1 MDHWNKGGLSREEF
15 LRMRE
20 NALRQLQEL
29 AKKQQAFANVDKA
42 PAQNSNVMKN
52 SSEKVLSARP
62 EEKPQQTAPEKMQD
76 AAVARPKEADLQTP
90 PILPDR
96 PDRLDAGDFLHGSP
110 KPVWQNERQPLQEP
124 PEIPQ
129 RPIAMPVERETEER
143 LLEFTPAIPSHLP
156 PEGYLHPPLPSEPE
170 ADLLQSLSNIS
181 RTIENIGFSSES
193 GFQNGP
199 AAAPANAGQS
209 REDVFFPNL
218 PESNV
223 PQADFLTDIQEEQVL
238 PAFAPDDLFPLPEQ
252 PAKEEAAPP
261 RETLCLSVSELQ
273 PVMPAP
279 SHPVPPAPPAPPLDS
294 DPRQPRSP
302 KPDSPPSRSPY
313 HPDGFIPD
321 RPGRV
326 PVFHPDAVAAKE
338 ERYIPPA
345 PPQKPPF
352 RRRSLWGGENPKKK

>member
-156 PEGYLHPPLPSEPE
+156 SEEYLHPPLPSEPE

-218 PESNV
+218 PESAL

-279 SHPVPPAPPAPPLDS
+279 SHPVPPA
-294 DPRQPRSP
+294 
-302 KPDSPPSRSPY
+302 
-313 HPDGFIPD
+313 HP
-321 RPGRV
+321 
-326 PVFHPDAVAAKE
+326 
-338 ERYIPPA
+338 
-345 PPQKPPF
+345 
-352 RRRSLWGGENPKKK
+352 

>member
-129 RPIAMPVERETEER
+129 RPIAMPVERETGER
-143 LLEFTPAIPSHLP
+143 LLEIYTRDPLPFAVRRIPS
-156 PEGYLHPPLPSEPE
+156 S
-170 ADLLQSLSNIS
+170 
-181 RTIENIGFSSES
+181 
-193 GFQNGP
+193 
-199 AAAPANAGQS
+199 
-209 REDVFFPNL
+209 
-218 PESNV
+218 
-223 PQADFLTDIQEEQVL
+223 
-238 PAFAPDDLFPLPEQ
+238 
-252 PAKEEAAPP
+252 
-261 RETLCLSVSELQ
+261 
-273 PVMPAP
+273 
-279 SHPVPPAPPAPPLDS
+279 
-294 DPRQPRSP
+294 
-302 KPDSPPSRSPY
+302 
-313 HPDGFIPD
+313 
-321 RPGRV
+321 
-326 PVFHPDAVAAKE
+326 AVA
-338 ERYIPPA
+338 
-345 PPQKPPF
+345 
-352 RRRSLWGGENPKKK
+352 LGT

>member
-1 MDHWNKGGLSREEF
+1 
-15 LRMRE
+15 
-20 NALRQLQEL
+20 
-29 AKKQQAFANVDKA
+29 
-42 PAQNSNVMKN
+42 
-52 SSEKVLSARP
+52 
-62 EEKPQQTAPEKMQD
+62 
-76 AAVARPKEADLQTP
+76 
-90 PILPDR
+90 
-96 PDRLDAGDFLHGSP
+96 
-110 KPVWQNERQPLQEP
+110 
-124 PEIPQ
+124 
-129 RPIAMPVERETEER
+129 MPVERETGER

-156 PEGYLHPPLPSEPE
+156 SEEYLHPPLPSEPE

-209 REDVFFPNL
+209 QEDVFFPNL
-218 PESNV
+218 TESNV

-252 PAKEEAAPP
+252 PAKEEAHRRGRHCVFPCQNYSL
-261 RETLCLSVSELQ
+261 LCQRRPILFHQRHRHRLG
-273 PVMPAP
+273 
-279 SHPVPPAPPAPPLDS
+279 S

-302 KPDSPPSRSPY
+302 KTDSPPSRSPY

-321 RPGRV
+321 RPGRG

-352 RRRSLWGGENPKKK
+352 RRRSFWGGENPKKK

>member
-156 PEGYLHPPLPSEPE
+156 SEEYLHPPLPSEPE

-181 RTIENIGFSSES
+181 RKMCI
-193 GFQNGP
+193 
-199 AAAPANAGQS
+199 
-209 REDVFFPNL
+209 R
-218 PESNV
+218 
-223 PQADFLTDIQEEQVL
+223 
-238 PAFAPDDLFPLPEQ
+238 
-252 PAKEEAAPP
+252 
-261 RETLCLSVSELQ
+261 
-273 PVMPAP
+273 
-279 SHPVPPAPPAPPLDS
+279 
-294 DPRQPRSP
+294 
-302 KPDSPPSRSPY
+302 
-313 HPDGFIPD
+313 D
-321 RPGRV
+321 RV
-326 PVFHPDAVAAKE
+326 
-338 ERYIPPA
+338 
-345 PPQKPPF
+345 
-352 RRRSLWGGENPKKK
+352 